1 MFWVGLND
9 QATTPVEC
17 QPYEQPIRNW
27 LESAA
32 PGDDVVEIWFFRPE
46 IPIWEPSKPRGGQ
59 DIVVDGGV
67 ILRSG
72 QAYRLV
78 LEIHDA
84 FCHCAWCQDEPSVA
98 GEAEWVANPAAF
110 G

>member
-1 MFWVGLND
+1 M
-9 QATTPVEC
+9 TTAEQTAADC
-17 QPYEQPIRNW
+17 HRYEQPIRTW
-27 LESAA
+27 LASTR
-32 PGDDVVEIWFFRPE
+32 PGDDVVEIWFSRPE
-46 IPIWEPSKPRGGQ
+46 ILTWEPSEPRCGQ
-59 DIVVDGGV
+59 DIVVEGGV

-98 GEAEWVANPAAF
+98 GEAEWVSNPAAF
-110 G
+110 D